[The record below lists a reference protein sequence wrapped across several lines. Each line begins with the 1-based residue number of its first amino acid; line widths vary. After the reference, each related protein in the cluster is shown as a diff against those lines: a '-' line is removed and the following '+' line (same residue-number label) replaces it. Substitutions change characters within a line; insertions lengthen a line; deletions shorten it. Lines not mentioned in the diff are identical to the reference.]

1 MAFVP
6 TIIENSATKNQ
17 LGQQI
22 LLQIAEMV
30 EIRQFYEDG
39 LWVWITKFVNN
50 RRELIKDSQRTDDKG
65 QMFGKDSYDGSPA
78 AALGIWRDGMQGFLV
93 SRSLAW
99 FRSEMDNPFLN
110 DDDNVRDFLQ
120 DYDLAMY
127 SAFRKS
133 NYYAVQGQWFGDA
146 GSIGTATLFAEEDR
160 TTGKIVFTPVHP
172 REVFIAED
180 RFGFVDTVYRRF
192 TMTARAMEKK
202 FGFDSLSTKAK
213 DNAKEHPHES
223 HEIIHAVFPNT
234 ERFFGKKTPK
244 NKPWRSVYVESE
256 AGDNGEVANVLRDSG
271 FDTNPY
277 IVWRFRKNS
286 DEIYGRSPAA
296 DALVEVFGLNQMGR
310 TLLEAGQKSVSPPMN
325 IPEEMRG
332 QARITPDGKNYFTD
346 PQKVISPVITG
357 INYPIGIDQQER
369 LQKLLDDKYRVN
381 FFQLLTRAGV
391 GKQRR
396 TIEEILSMK
405 SEQAVLMGP
414 QIDQLYDEGL
424 KRNFDIVSTIEDKAG
439 RLPDPADY
447 NLPDEFFEGG
457 QININLTGPLAQA
470 QKRLFK
476 MEPIKN
482 TLNELGPAAAVLGPE
497 MLDVVNKDNLSEI
510 IVEAGDFPQSAINSR
525 AVRKEIRGARAAKL
539 HQLEQ
544 QQLAIEAAKAVP
556 ALSKTVEP
564 NSPAEALAG
573 VV

>member
-6 TIIENSATKNQ
+6 TVIENSATKNQ
-17 LGQQI
+17 LGQKI
-22 LLQIAEMV
+22 LLEMAKRA
-30 EIRQFYEDG
+30 EIRRDYEDG

-50 RRELIKDSQRTDDKG
+50 RRERIKDDQRTDDKG
-65 QMFGKDSYDGSPA
+65 QMYGKDSYDGSPA

-93 SRSLAW
+93 SRSLTW

-110 DDDNVRDFLQ
+110 DNDNIRIYLQ

-127 SAFRKS
+127 SAFRRS

-160 TTGKIVFTPVHP
+160 ATGRIAFTAVHP

-180 RFGFVDTVYRRF
+180 RFGSVDSVYRRF
-192 TMTARAMEKK
+192 TMTARAMEQK
-202 FGFDSLSTKAK
+202 FGINALSKKAQE
-213 DNAKEHPHES
+213 NAENHPNKEQ
-223 HEIIHAVFPNT
+223 EIIHAVFPNKD
-234 ERFFGKKTPK
+234 RIFGKKTSI
-244 NKPWRSVYVESE
+244 NKPWRSVYIESE
-256 AGDNGEVANVLRDSG
+256 SGDSGEVANVLRDSG
-271 FDTNPY
+271 FDNNPY

-332 QARITPDGKNYFTD
+332 QARITPDGKNYFTN
-346 PQKVISPVITG
+346 PQNIISPVITG

-369 LQKLLDDKYRVN
+369 LQAILDDKYRVN

-424 KRNFDIVSTIEDKAG
+424 KKNFDIVSNIEDRAG

-447 NLPDEFFEGG
+447 NLPDEFFEDG
-457 QININLTGPLAQA
+457 ININLTGPLAQA

-482 TLNELGPAAAVLGPE
+482 TLNELGPAAAILGPE
-497 MLDVVNKDNLSEI
+497 VLDIVNKDAISEVI
-510 IVEAGDFPQSAINSR
+510 AESGDFPQVAINSR
-525 AVRKEIRGARAAKL
+525 EVRKEIRAARAAKQQ
-539 HQLEQ
+539 QLEQ

-556 ALSKTVEP
+556 GLSKTVEP
-564 NSPAEALAG
+564 GSPAEALAG